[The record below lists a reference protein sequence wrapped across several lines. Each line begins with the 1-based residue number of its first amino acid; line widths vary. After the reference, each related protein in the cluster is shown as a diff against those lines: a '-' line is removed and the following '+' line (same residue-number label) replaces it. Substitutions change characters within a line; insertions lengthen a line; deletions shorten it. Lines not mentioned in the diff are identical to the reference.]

1 MRMNTLLAAVCAA
14 ALAGCD
20 YTVPLA
26 EKPDQA
32 IDKALLG
39 AWERTSEQGE
49 VERLLILPLGK
60 TEYLVSFPAGSK
72 NAMFARACLCKAA
85 GLTLVQ
91 LTWFGTAQ
99 GDVAEDS
106 RVYQFASCTVTGDTF
121 KGRLLNADTVSRDVT
136 SADALVKA
144 IVANKD
150 NPDLFRDVWDFKKV
164 KPPAEP
170 NVPPQPADPNAPPQ
184 RPPMPA
190 AWR

>member
-1 MRMNTLLAAVCAA
+1 MRMNALLAAACAA

-20 YTVPLA
+20 YTVPLT
-26 EKPDQA
+26 EKPEMA

-39 AWERTSEQGE
+39 AWERTSDQGE
-49 VERLLILPLGK
+49 VQRLLILPLGK

-72 NAMFARACLCKAA
+72 DAMFARACLCKAA
-85 GLTLVQ
+85 DLTLVQ
-91 LTWFGTAQ
+91 LTWFGTAH
-99 GDVAEDS
+99 GDVAEDN
-106 RVYQFASCTVTGDTF
+106 RVYQFASCAVTGDTF

-144 IVANKD
+144 IVANKES
-150 NPDLFRDVWDFKKV
+150 PDLFRDVWDFKKV
-164 KPPAEP
+164 KPPA
-170 NVPPQPADPNAPPQ
+170 DPNAPVQ